1 MGNRNKR
8 KKRGSSSSNSEKM
21 AANQNPAY
29 QVKDAIDAL
38 RQAMEAGFAGLQ
50 SEMDKLRYELKGE
63 IDLIKTEMKDFKQS
77 LEATQGDID
86 LMKEKAEKNL
96 QETNAEVEALR
107 NKIATLEI
115 QLKAETENNMNLE
128 QYTRRENLRFNNIQ
142 ETEDEDCKTLIYDII
157 QNEMGIDTS
166 NIRFHA
172 VHRVGREIE
181 GRCRPIIARFIS
193 REDRDVVWKNRSRI
207 KNSDN
212 HTNAYI
218 TEDYARA
225 IQEERK
231 VLIKAMMKAR
241 EEQGLHDA
249 KVIGRF
255 LLINNEK
262 YNFQNIPE
270 SLR

>member
-1 MGNRNKR
+1 M
-8 KKRGSSSSNSEKM
+8 
-21 AANQNPAY
+21 
-29 QVKDAIDAL
+29 
-38 RQAMEAGFAGLQ
+38 
-50 SEMDKLRYELKGE
+50 
-63 IDLIKTEMKDFKQS
+63 
-77 LEATQGDID
+77 
-86 LMKEKAEKNL
+86 

-115 QLKAETENNMNLE
+115 QLKAETENNIKLE

-142 ETEDEDCKTLIYDII
+142 ETEDEDCKTLIYYII

-166 NIRFHA
+166 NIGFHA

-181 GRCRPIIARFIS
+181 GRCGPIIARFIS
-193 REDRDVVWKNRSRI
+193 HEDRDVVCKNRSRI

-231 VLIKAMMKAR
+231 VLIKAMIKAR
-241 EEQGLHDA
+241 EEQGLTTRKLSED
-249 KVIGRF
+249 F
-255 LLINNEK
+255 
-262 YNFQNIPE
+262 Y
-270 SLR
+270 S